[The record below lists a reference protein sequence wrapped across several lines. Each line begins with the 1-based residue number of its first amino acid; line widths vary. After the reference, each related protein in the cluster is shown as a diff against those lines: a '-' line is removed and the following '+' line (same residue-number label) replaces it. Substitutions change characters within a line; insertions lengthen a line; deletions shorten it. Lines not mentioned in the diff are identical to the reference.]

1 MRQYG
6 VEMARFTSAKM
17 NKFRRKLS
25 SLGGSTDKD
34 AVVSK
39 IELQNRR
46 LSSISAN
53 GMDEEKL
60 IVKGQLIK
68 AASLEKLAMLCV
80 DCFDDAGELQDNPF
94 FPRMVFLMHK
104 WFVSSEELA
113 ALFINLYQTRD
124 KSICKSPCQH
134 KPSDQNCKLNRFK
147 TRVCYTVR
155 SWISEFP
162 MHFDLDPS
170 LAREIRNLQELTC
183 KDSANNHKLLV
194 DISNLPSYDWMRAV
208 SVRNS
213 VKRSHKVSLV
223 FDHLEPH
230 ELAEQITVLEYK
242 IFRRISFSDF
252 RNYAIHGKLQDNP
265 RLERSIMLFN
275 GLSLWVQC
283 MVLSKSTPQYRAQVI
298 TKFVNV
304 AKALR
309 QLQNFNSLMAVV
321 GGLSHSSIARL
332 TKTASHLPAEINK
345 ALHEMT
351 EMLSSNG
358 NFANYRKQLSEC
370 KGFKIPILGVHL
382 KDLIA
387 LHTALHDK
395 VENGLLNVRKM
406 AQLAVVF
413 NELIQL
419 QSTSP
424 DIEANMDLI
433 NTLKVSLDLQYSE
446 EEIYEL
452 SLAREP
458 RESASAPP
466 TPIPSEKPV
475 FADWASGIT
484 PTLDSDTLK
493 KHVHAMVEAVYK
505 NYDHDR
511 DGYISHQ
518 EFDSI
523 AGNFPFIDSFGI
535 LDADHFARQLKRFDE
550 VKHVDGMISKEEMK
564 MYFIRANCHALSSGF
579 RHDFVET
586 TYFKP
591 TYCEHCSGLLWG
603 LIKQGWKCRDCT
615 ISCHKH
621 CKELVVVECRPRGSV
636 SSGPQSSNTS
646 LLQDTDTSRATS
658 ADEQPSPRGTERRRQ
673 SSRLRYL
680 APVHQST
687 QTVKD
692 SGISLMDSAS
702 SVNLNLEYNDDEV
715 FVEEDVGSLRERL
728 RQSEEARAKLASE
741 NQTLQTEL
749 ASAHDRIKL
758 LQSHIGQIRQ
768 HTVSFILDQMDILKM
783 QRDTEV

>member
-1 MRQYG
+1 
-6 VEMARFTSAKM
+6 MARFTSAKM

-113 ALFINLYQTRD
+113 AL
-124 KSICKSPCQH
+124 
-134 KPSDQNCKLNRFK
+134 
-147 TRVCYTVR
+147 

-283 MVLSKSTPQYRAQVI
+283 M
-298 TKFVNV
+298 
-304 AKALR
+304 ALR

-370 KGFKIPILGVHL
+370 KGFKIPIL
-382 KDLIA
+382 
-387 LHTALHDK
+387 
-395 VENGLLNVRKM
+395 
-406 AQLAVVF
+406 
-413 NELIQL
+413 
-419 QSTSP
+419 
-424 DIEANMDLI
+424 
-433 NTLKVSLDLQYSE
+433 
-446 EEIYEL
+446 
-452 SLAREP
+452 
-458 RESASAPP
+458 
-466 TPIPSEKPV
+466 
-475 FADWASGIT
+475 
-484 PTLDSDTLK
+484 
-493 KHVHAMVEAVYK
+493 
-505 NYDHDR
+505 
-511 DGYISHQ
+511 
-518 EFDSI
+518 
-523 AGNFPFIDSFGI
+523 
-535 LDADHFARQLKRFDE
+535 
-550 VKHVDGMISKEEMK
+550 
-564 MYFIRANCHALSSGF
+564 
-579 RHDFVET
+579 
-586 TYFKP
+586 
-591 TYCEHCSGLLWG
+591 
-603 LIKQGWKCRDCT
+603 
-615 ISCHKH
+615 
-621 CKELVVVECRPRGSV
+621 
-636 SSGPQSSNTS
+636 
-646 LLQDTDTSRATS
+646 
-658 ADEQPSPRGTERRRQ
+658 
-673 SSRLRYL
+673 
-680 APVHQST
+680 
-687 QTVKD
+687 
-692 SGISLMDSAS
+692 
-702 SVNLNLEYNDDEV
+702 
-715 FVEEDVGSLRERL
+715 
-728 RQSEEARAKLASE
+728 
-741 NQTLQTEL
+741 
-749 ASAHDRIKL
+749 
-758 LQSHIGQIRQ
+758 
-768 HTVSFILDQMDILKM
+768 
-783 QRDTEV
+783 

>member
-1 MRQYG
+1 
-6 VEMARFTSAKM
+6 MARFTSAKM

-113 ALFINLYQTRD
+113 AL
-124 KSICKSPCQH
+124 
-134 KPSDQNCKLNRFK
+134 
-147 TRVCYTVR
+147 

-370 KGFKIPILGVHL
+370 KGFKIPIL
-382 KDLIA
+382 
-387 LHTALHDK
+387 
-395 VENGLLNVRKM
+395 
-406 AQLAVVF
+406 
-413 NELIQL
+413 
-419 QSTSP
+419 
-424 DIEANMDLI
+424 
-433 NTLKVSLDLQYSE
+433 
-446 EEIYEL
+446 
-452 SLAREP
+452 
-458 RESASAPP
+458 
-466 TPIPSEKPV
+466 
-475 FADWASGIT
+475 
-484 PTLDSDTLK
+484 
-493 KHVHAMVEAVYK
+493 
-505 NYDHDR
+505 
-511 DGYISHQ
+511 
-518 EFDSI
+518 
-523 AGNFPFIDSFGI
+523 
-535 LDADHFARQLKRFDE
+535 
-550 VKHVDGMISKEEMK
+550 
-564 MYFIRANCHALSSGF
+564 
-579 RHDFVET
+579 
-586 TYFKP
+586 
-591 TYCEHCSGLLWG
+591 
-603 LIKQGWKCRDCT
+603 
-615 ISCHKH
+615 
-621 CKELVVVECRPRGSV
+621 
-636 SSGPQSSNTS
+636 
-646 LLQDTDTSRATS
+646 
-658 ADEQPSPRGTERRRQ
+658 
-673 SSRLRYL
+673 
-680 APVHQST
+680 
-687 QTVKD
+687 
-692 SGISLMDSAS
+692 
-702 SVNLNLEYNDDEV
+702 
-715 FVEEDVGSLRERL
+715 
-728 RQSEEARAKLASE
+728 
-741 NQTLQTEL
+741 
-749 ASAHDRIKL
+749 
-758 LQSHIGQIRQ
+758 
-768 HTVSFILDQMDILKM
+768 
-783 QRDTEV
+783 